1 MDMNSLM
8 LSLLFG
14 AVGTGFL
21 MYGKKMAAAIPMLAG
36 VGLIVVPYFI
46 SNLIL
51 LSLVGAALTA
61 VPFVVRSE

>member
-14 AVGTGFL
+14 AVGMGFL

-36 VGLIVVPYFI
+36 LGLIVVPYFI
-46 SNLIL
+46 SNLIIL
-51 LSLVGAALTA
+51 GLVGAALTA
-61 VPFVVRSE
+61 VPFIVRGE

>member
-1 MDMNSLM
+1 MDMNSLL

-14 AVGTGFL
+14 AVGTGFF
-21 MYGKKMAAAIPMLAG
+21 MYGKKMAAAIPMVAG
-36 VGLIVVPYFI
+36 AGLIVVPYFI
-46 SNLIL
+46 SNLLL